1 MASFLNSAQVE
12 LEQHDAHWFVS
23 LNKAEGRMTNEGG
36 GSVISETFLFSAAVV
51 VSAVIQ
57 NTTVAFK
64 TSHPL
69 QVVWDRRENTLQLIA
84 DYDS

>member
-1 MASFLNSAQVE
+1 
-12 LEQHDAHWFVS
+12 
-23 LNKAEGRMTNEGG
+23 MTNEGG
-36 GSVISETFLFSAAVV
+36 GSVISET

-69 QVVWDRRENTLQLIA
+69 QVV
-84 DYDS
+84 